1 MWLFYGL
8 IGLCIVACGLAGVCH
23 WSTCLVVGFAV
34 ALGAAGRRYIVEQSR
49 RIDNNR
55 YRSAPTLSNG
65 TPPLSNGDP
74 TLSNGDQ
81 NGSKQIPAS
90 FRRMG
95 AVAAVSTFASLCAID
110 ALRHI
115 GFQAAVLSSFLNLV
129 WALLVYRSFCN
140 DTLSDRLQ
148 AAVLSIL
155 PLACLAFSMPTL
167 EYAAFLVVYIAVLF
181 AFFAFQALTRPN
193 SGVAGDIVASQS
205 QSTTTLSKSPIRR
218 RVQRGGAVVAA
229 VAAVCLVSS
238 LLFLIMPRYRAGE
251 ASPGTGMARQATAAF
266 PDVSLD
272 KTGKIDLDP
281 SLVFR
286 ANVPEIPDTR
296 YWIIDTHNSF
306 DGTTWHNTF
315 SYQARE
321 TPERVSAPVYRLEFV
336 RDWYD
341 WRLPVLRHTTGVR
354 RLEDD
359 DSRARFYVDPYDD
372 YRRRGWPPAISGFE
386 FGYDTVRRA
395 PTFDAFQSRDIWP
408 NRHPNSSS
416 YRKLHRTAL
425 RITDGANTNREKAQ
439 RIVDYLQKNYA
450 YSLDRP
456 VRSGFVVEDFLFEQK
471 FGHCEIFSTAMA
483 VLLSTLDIG
492 VRNVSGFASS
502 EYRNGYHLVRAAHA
516 HSWVEVQLDDG
527 SWQVFDPTPAGP
539 AQIKPSWRVRL
550 NDWFD
555 SYRSDKFYRWVDA
568 HWALSII
575 ALLAAIAAFFV
586 VRRAIEALRLRLQ
599 PPPIVMQI
607 AWNRFIDAIPA
618 TPAIASKNTAPKPQ
632 AQKSTGSAP
641 PAIASKTTTPEPRSQ
656 KSTEYSTKR
665 REKIPPDAID
675 PPINAFEWWYECYRS
690 DDSAIGRFVRA
701 NIATRFMPNDR
712 QLTGFARFRF
722 NSATLQSMRNAQR
735 EWLRRKR

>member
-1 MWLFYGL
+1 M
-8 IGLCIVACGLAGVCH
+8 
-23 WSTCLVVGFAV
+23 
-34 ALGAAGRRYIVEQSR
+34 
-49 RIDNNR
+49 
-55 YRSAPTLSNG
+55 
-65 TPPLSNGDP
+65 
-74 TLSNGDQ
+74 
-81 NGSKQIPAS
+81 
-90 FRRMG
+90 
-95 AVAAVSTFASLCAID
+95 
-110 ALRHI
+110 
-115 GFQAAVLSSFLNLV
+115 
-129 WALLVYRSFCN
+129 
-140 DTLSDRLQ
+140 
-148 AAVLSIL
+148 
-155 PLACLAFSMPTL
+155 
-167 EYAAFLVVYIAVLF
+167 
-181 AFFAFQALTRPN
+181 
-193 SGVAGDIVASQS
+193 
-205 QSTTTLSKSPIRR
+205 
-218 RVQRGGAVVAA
+218 
-229 VAAVCLVSS
+229 
-238 LLFLIMPRYRAGE
+238 
-251 ASPGTGMARQATAAF
+251 
-266 PDVSLD
+266 
-272 KTGKIDLDP
+272 
-281 SLVFR
+281 
-286 ANVPEIPDTR
+286 PEIPDTR

-321 TPERVSAPVYRLEFV
+321 TPERVSDPVYRLEFV

-386 FGYDTVRRA
+386 FSYDTVRRA

-632 AQKSTGSAP
+632 AQKST
-641 PAIASKTTTPEPRSQ
+641 
-656 KSTEYSTKR
+656 EYSTKR
-665 REKIPPDAID
+665 REKIPTDAID

>member
-23 WSTCLVVGFAV
+23 WSTCLVVGLAV
-34 ALGAAGRRYIVEQSR
+34 ALGAAAR
-49 RIDNNR
+49 R
-55 YRSAPTLSNG
+55 YRSAPTHSNGAPSHSNG
-65 TPPLSNGDP
+65 T
-74 TLSNGDQ
+74 Q
-81 NGSKQIPAS
+81 NGSKRLPAS

-95 AVAAVSTFASLCAID
+95 AVAAVSTFALLCTID

-193 SGVAGDIVASQS
+193 SGVAGDIVAGQS
-205 QSTTTLSKSPIRR
+205 QSPPTTLSKSPIRR
-218 RVQRGGAVVAA
+218 RLQRGGAVVAA
-229 VAAVCLVSS
+229 VAAVCIVGS
-238 LLFLIMPRYRAGE
+238 LLFLAMPRYRAGE
-251 ASPGTGMARQATAAF
+251 ATPGTGMARQATAAF

-321 TPERVSAPVYRLEFV
+321 TPERVSDPVYRIEFV

-359 DSRARFYVDPYDD
+359 DSRTRFYVDPYDD

-386 FGYDTVRRA
+386 FSYAPDRRP

-425 RITDGANTNREKAQ
+425 RITDGANSNREKAQ

-483 VLLSTLDIG
+483 VLLATLDIG

-568 HWALSII
+568 HLALSII
-575 ALLAAIAAFFV
+575 ALLAAIAAIFV

-641 PAIASKTTTPEPRSQ
+641 PAIASKTTAPEPRSQ